1 MLLLVC
7 MFGCKGAG
15 TLLKVAGAVAVTT
28 VRVAALAA
36 AASSHNHHA
45 EAGSGSGVASA
56 QTDDEQR
63 RADAATNAP
72 GQCTELF
79 VETIPAPAPGTTVP
93 RAADCG
99 GNMLIQDSEGHWRR
113 YGKDGTPALEEP

>member
-15 TLLKVAGAVAVTT
+15 SVLKVVGAVAVTT
-28 VRVAALAA
+28 VRIAALAA
-36 AASSHNHHA
+36 AASASHHH
-45 EAGSGSGVASA
+45 EAGSGNGVASA
-56 QTDDEQR
+56 ETDDEQR
-63 RADAATNAP
+63 RAEAAYNAP

-79 VETIPAPAPGTTVP
+79 VETIPAPAPGTAAP

-113 YGKDGTPALEEP
+113 YGKDATPTIEAP